1 MLNVTVSRGGSEVS
15 LALPRGPL
23 GVGLDTASVDP
34 QQQPGKKALILAL
47 MIGVR
52 TCS

>member
-34 QQQPGKKALILAL
+34 QQ
-47 MIGVR
+47 
-52 TCS
+52 